1 MPSSVAEAGV
11 VSTTTLPFSTDSLGA
26 SALACQYPTRSS
38 AAPSIFT
45 FSLST
50 IADTAY
56 RYVRR
61 RAGGADRAHWAVGMK
76 TPDGM
81 LVGHLDADFLNEMPF
96 DQLKK
101 LGSDMGIPVGKLK
114 SRENIVNAI
123 VEQECYVSAEED
135 APDLSTEDPIV

>member
-1 MPSSVAEAGV
+1 MLVKIISGTYGQNVNGLIKAVRVGQTAEVTKEEADRLVELGVAE
-11 VSTTTLPFSTDSLGA
+11 
-26 SALACQYPTRSS
+26 LAEIPDNIEDI
-38 AAPSIFT
+38 PEGI
-45 FSLST
+45 
-50 IADTAY
+50 
-56 RYVRR
+56 
-61 RAGGADRAHWAVGMK
+61 K